1 MSAARSVSR
10 KNYRLD
16 VRKLERA
23 RRALGT
29 STETETIHRALDLAA
44 DEMALGDAL
53 KRLLSLGPGD
63 IISVDRS
70 TTGGRRA
77 RPRHARR

>member
-1 MSAARSVSR
+1 MGGSRSVIR

-29 STETETIHRALDLAA
+29 TTETETIHRALDLVA
-44 DEMALGDAL
+44 DEAALVEAL
-53 KRLLSLGPGD
+53 RRLLTLGPGD
-63 IISVDRS
+63 LVNVDRPV
-70 TTGGRRA
+70 TARR
-77 RPRHARR
+77 RRHAHR